1 MSRLSLLA
9 LALLPG
15 CSTLINGS
23 NQAVSVVTAPP
34 GASCTFDRNGE
45 RLGTI
50 GLTPGNLTVSK
61 SKNDLLVT
69 CDKPGYQQVRL
80 VQPPRFVPTTFGNL
94 LAGGVVGIVVD
105 ASSGANYVYPAEV
118 RLDLSTVG
126 APVAASTPSVVPATP
141 ASSFAGS

>member
-1 MSRLSLLA
+1 MCRLSLLA
-9 LALLPG
+9 LVLLPG

-23 NQAVSVVTAPP
+23 SQAVSVVTAPP
-34 GASCTFDRNGE
+34 GASCTLDRNGE
-45 RLGTI
+45 RLGTV

-69 CDKPGYQQVRL
+69 CDKPRYQQARL

-94 LAGGVVGIVVD
+94 IAGGVVGIVGD

-118 RLDLSTVG
+118 RLDLPTVG
-126 APVAASTPSVVPATP
+126 APVAASTPSVAPVA
-141 ASSFAGS
+141 ASGFAGS